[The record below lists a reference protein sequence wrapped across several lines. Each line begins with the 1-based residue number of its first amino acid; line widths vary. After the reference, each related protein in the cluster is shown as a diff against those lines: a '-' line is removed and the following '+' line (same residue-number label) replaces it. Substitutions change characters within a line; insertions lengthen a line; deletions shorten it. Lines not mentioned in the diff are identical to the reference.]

1 MSELSQQITSYLW
14 QATDLLRGVVT
25 SSKSVEYC
33 AGLLLLRL
41 LNDDLPNKTAI
52 VDWEAIRQST
62 NPCKL
67 IDSAINSLRG
77 HYTETELGFLFD
89 LNFDELC
96 GKPALYRD
104 LVEVISRVELSDLQH
119 GDFSE
124 VADAILSTLSLSMG
138 TQSGEFFTPSNI
150 ADLMVTLV
158 DPQPDSSIY
167 DPACGSGTLLLA
179 AHHYATQKGISSLH
193 RVHGHEINPS
203 IAKIARM
210 NIHLH
215 GLSAELIE
223 TGDTLADSQSK
234 HGSDKKF
241 DIILMNPPI
250 GTRHDKAFVMH
261 LQHTQ
266 SYFNYGPPTTIA
278 DYNFIQFALSRLNK
292 NGKATIL
299 VSLRPLFAS
308 GPEAGIRKNLVEK
321 DLLDA
326 VITLPSNVLAHTAAQ
341 PAILI
346 FHKDKPPERK
356 GKILFIHAD
365 SEEEAISKALNSSSQ
380 LKIIDTYRKL
390 ISQRKFSALVST
402 QEVSSKEYVLLP
414 SIYVGLE
421 ELDIFLGSDVQRIT
435 LGQIASVM
443 PGTDLGSL
451 PKGNIPVLQGRDLN
465 VSSLSIEDLSKKDVP
480 SSLTKIVRAQ
490 AGDILIQRIGQKP
503 QSLLVTEELDGILV
517 ANTAYVIKFEKR
529 DDLRSRYLVE
539 FLNSSAGH
547 AKLTSAISGAVIPT
561 LRLSSL
567 RELEVPIPNRSVME
581 LIKDIYTT
589 ESALLDRASKAGNL
603 RKQLFSIETPD
614 EFNDRL
620 RSMSIEAQV
629 LSQSLTQ
636 SGSINFQIRNYYP
649 FVIAYAY
656 RFLDAIAN
664 ETELYKEQLRVAE
677 NILAFL
683 GSVGLALTVATRAL
697 QEGEPKNFTKQMIYE
712 YWQNGISP
720 GHWRDMANRSA
731 TILRSNDRFAA
742 IKSFASIWFK
752 GKGSKQS
759 DFGIWTQDLVNRK
772 NDFKHDRGPQTPQEY
787 SQEAKLLATELE
799 SCLKEIA
806 FFVQYPTRY
815 ILETDTDW
823 KTNQHTVNTLVYVG
837 DHPGLRQERISV
849 MAPLPR
855 EKLYL
860 EIKENALISLYPLLS
875 VHYCDSCKTKET
887 YLIDRWNPS
896 EGRTIIKS
904 FERGHTHNNDE
915 IAKRIET
922 DLEHWLKDAFS
933 SSS

>member
-25 SSKSVEYC
+25 SSKSAEYC

-41 LNDDLPNKTAI
+41 LNDDLPNKTSIA
-52 VDWEAIRQST
+52 DWEAIRQST
-62 NPCKL
+62 NPCRL
-67 IDSAINSLRG
+67 IDSAINSLRD
-77 HYTETELGFLFD
+77 HYTESELGFLFN

-96 GKPALYRD
+96 RKPELCRD
-104 LVEVISRVELSDLQH
+104 LVEVISRIDLKN
-119 GDFSE
+119 GGSSE

-138 TQSGEFFTPSNI
+138 TQSGQFFTPSNI

-158 DPQPDSSIY
+158 DPQSDSSIY
-167 DPACGSGTLLLA
+167 DPACGSGTLLIA
-179 AHHYATQKGISSLH
+179 AHRYATQKGISPLH

-215 GLSAELIE
+215 GLSAKSIE
-223 TGDTLADSQSK
+223 IGDTLVDAQSK
-234 HGSDKKF
+234 HGPDKKF

-250 GTRHDKAFVMH
+250 GMRHDKAFVMH

-299 VSLRPLFAS
+299 ISLRPLFAS
-308 GPEAGIRKNLVEK
+308 GPEAEIRKSLVEK

-365 SEEEAISKALNSSSQ
+365 SEEEAISKTLNSSSQ

-443 PGTDLGSL
+443 PGTNLGSL

-465 VSSLSIEDLSKKDVP
+465 VSSLSIEDLSKKEVP
-480 SSLTKIVRAQ
+480 PSPTKTVRAQ
-490 AGDILIQRIGQKP
+490 VGDILIQRIGQKP
-503 QSLLVTEELDGILV
+503 QSLLVAEELDGVIV
-517 ANTAYVIKFEKR
+517 ANTAYVIRFIER

-539 FLNSSAGH
+539 FLNSAAGQ
-547 AKLTSAISGAVIPT
+547 AKLSSAIGGAVIPT
-561 LRLSSL
+561 LRLSGL
-567 RELEVPIPNRSVME
+567 RELETPIPNQLVME
-581 LIKDIYTT
+581 LIKDLYTT
-589 ESALLDRASKAGNL
+589 ETVLLDRADKARNL

-614 EFNDRL
+614 EFTDRL
-620 RSMSIEAQV
+620 RSMSTEAQV
-629 LSQSLTQ
+629 LSQSLNQ
-636 SGSINFQIRNYYP
+636 SGSTSFQIRNYYP

-656 RFLDAIAN
+656 RFLEAITN

-683 GSVGLALTVATRAL
+683 GSVGLALAVATRTL
-697 QEGEPKNFTKQMIYE
+697 KEDEPKNFTKQMICD

-720 GHWRDMANRSA
+720 GHWWDMASRSA
-731 TILRSNDRFAA
+731 TILRSNDTFAA
-742 IKSFASIWFK
+742 IRSFASIWFK
-752 GKGSKQS
+752 GKGGKQS
-759 DFGIWTQDLVNRK
+759 DFGNWTQNLVNRK
-772 NDFKHDRGPQTPQEY
+772 NNFKHDRGPQTPQEY
-787 SQEAKLLATELE
+787 IQETKLLATELE
-799 SCLKEIA
+799 NCLKELA

-815 ILETDTDW
+815 VLETDIDW

-837 DHPGLRQERISV
+837 DHPGLRQERIPV

-860 EIKENALISLYPLLS
+860 EIKGNSLIPLYPLIS
-875 VHYCDSCKTKET
+875 VHYCDSCKIKET
-887 YLIDRWNPS
+887 YVIDLWNPS

-904 FERGHTHNNDE
+904 FERGHTHSNDD
-915 IAKRIET
+915 IAKQIGT

-933 SSS
+933 DS